1 MSEERDDII
10 VLVDENGEETEF
22 ELLDTIEMDGNEYV
36 VLLPLD
42 SYDEDQEMEEE
53 EVVILKMEHGENGES
68 SFVNVEDDDELD
80 AVFEEFRTRMEEE
93 YDFFEDE
100 EQNKLEHMENK
111 AIWKLK

>member
-100 EQNKLEHMENK
+100 E
-111 AIWKLK
+111 

>member
-42 SYDEDQEMEEE
+42 SYDEEEEMEEE
-53 EVVILKMEHGENGES
+53 EVVILKMERGDDGES
-68 SFVNVEDDDELD
+68 SFVNIEDEDELD
-80 AVFEEFRTRMEEE
+80 AVFEEFRLRMEEE
-93 YDFFEDE
+93 YDFYEDE
-100 EQNKLEHMENK
+100 E
-111 AIWKLK
+111 